1 MKIQRTLIF
10 LSVTSSSIRI
20 KKMVKATQVSR
31 ISHQIRVIRVSR
43 PAVHRIERKESVDSR
58 IPSVGINM
66 KNNRSIQL
74 IISIF

>member
-1 MKIQRTLIF
+1 M
-10 LSVTSSSIRI
+10 
-20 KKMVKATQVSR
+20 MKATQVSR

-43 PAVHRIERKESVDSR
+43 PAVHPIERKESVDSR

-74 IISIF
+74 TISIF